1 MQAPRS
7 SSSRIA
13 ITMMIVKS
21 KKSGEWESSNGM
33 IIVKV
38 LVCDLV
44 SIDYYEQG
52 FKYTTTEF
60 HIPLL
65 ELAVFIYCQ
74 N

>member
-1 MQAPRS
+1 MHAPI

-21 KKSGEWESSNGM
+21 KQSGEWESSNGM
-33 IIVKV
+33 INVKV

-60 HIPLL
+60 HIPL
-65 ELAVFIYCQ
+65 ELAVFIYCSW